1 MLIGVMMFMNTILT
15 FAGGEGDTLKA
26 SRPEFSTSM
35 SVEEFNKHYWYKED
49 LQKICRDYNVSSRGT
64 KAELKSRIE
73 SVLLGGDTTKTRRK
87 NTSNIRV
94 DIPDNDMTLNI
105 NPNSDDSAKLRVK
118 VISGFRFGAEWR
130 EFCGR
135 VLNER
140 NFKFTKEMAAVV
152 RKLKSENDR
161 EFTVNDLLKV
171 YKIGKQCKSTKE
183 YPFDFMQPEEQTYQW
198 NNFVRDFN
206 KDARSK
212 SFTDKMRVAA
222 ILWGKVRDNPGM
234 KKYRSSLID
243 EYINEINE
251 F

>member
-1 MLIGVMMFMNTILT
+1 MKKFLVVMLIGVMMFMNTILT
-15 FAGGEGDTLKA
+15 FADGGGETLKV
-26 SRPEFSTSM
+26 SRPEFSRSM
-35 SVEEFNKHYWYKED
+35 SVEEFNKHYWYKEE
-49 LQKICRDYNVSSRGT
+49 LQKICRDYNISSKGT

-73 SVLLGGDTTKTRRK
+73 CVLLDGDTTEICRK

-94 DIPDNDMTLNI
+94 DIPDNDIVLNI
-105 NPNSDDSAKLRVK
+105 DQNSDDFAKLRVK
-118 VISGFRFGAEWR
+118 VINGFRFSAEW
-130 EFCGR
+130 
-135 VLNER
+135 
-140 NFKFTKEMAAVV
+140 
-152 RKLKSENDR
+152 R

-206 KDARSK
+206 RDARSK

-234 KKYRSSLID
+234 KRYRSSLID
-243 EYINEINE
+243 EYINEINK